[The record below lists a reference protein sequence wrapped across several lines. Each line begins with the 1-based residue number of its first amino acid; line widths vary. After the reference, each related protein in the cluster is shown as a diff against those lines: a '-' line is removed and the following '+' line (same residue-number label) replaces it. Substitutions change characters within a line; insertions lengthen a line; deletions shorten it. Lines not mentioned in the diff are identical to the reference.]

1 LADRYRIESEL
12 GQGGMATVYLAQD
25 LKHDRQ
31 VAIKVLKP
39 ELAAVLGAERF
50 VVEIKTTAALQHPHI
65 LPLFDSGSADGFLFY
80 VMPYI
85 QGETL
90 RTKLD
95 RETQFGIDEAV
106 RITRDVADALDYAHR
121 HGVIHRDIKPENI
134 LLHDGRPMVADFGI
148 ALALSAAAGGR
159 MTETG
164 MSLGT
169 PHYMSPEQATADKEI
184 TGRSDI
190 YSLGSVLYEMLA
202 GNPPHVG
209 SSAQQIIM
217 KIIAEPVEPVTKYR
231 KSVPPNVAAAVAK
244 SLEKLPADRFESAKA
259 FGEALANPAFT
270 TIQAAGAD
278 GATTPAGVSPGLW
291 WTTAAIAALAL
302 VVAAWGWL
310 RPVRDTSGMA
320 VLFRV
325 AGGSNIRLVSG
336 RPAISPDGHI
346 LVFTGV
352 RGGAEMLFWRA
363 LDDSVIHEI
372 PGTEDA
378 STPFFSPDGK
388 WIGFFAGAGL
398 QKTQL
403 TGGAATTV
411 SAMPVARG
419 AAWTRG
425 DVLLIG
431 TPSQMLAIPA
441 AGGTPRPVAPLDTAH
456 GETSQ
461 RYPLPLA
468 DGETV
473 LYTSTQTG
481 GGLSQTQIGVMLL
494 SKGTTRHLDLPGT
507 TALAVI
513 GDYLIYVNSAGSLMA
528 VPFDSRHA
536 RVTGDPV
543 PVGDGVA
550 VGNTGNAYAAISA
563 SGSLVYEAG
572 TATSQIVLTDLQ
584 GRAKM
589 LVPDSKTFGHPRFS
603 PDGKRLAIDAA
614 TPASTDIWIY
624 DIGSGISTRLTSE
637 GSNSR
642 PEWTPDGKR
651 VLYMGSNHPEQ
662 KSGGGA
668 LWWQPADGS
677 GTATIL
683 QSHPRS
689 SVNEG
694 VFTPDG
700 HILAYRINGG
710 GVNEDLWYR
719 QLEGDTTSK
728 PIAATKFAEWAPRF
742 SPDGRWVAYTSD
754 QSGTTEVYVQA
765 FPALGARYPVSTGG
779 GQTPIWA
786 PDGRHIYYVANG
798 QLSVATVSTAPTF
811 AVVARQ
817 PLFEGSYDL
826 NVPVRANYDVAP
838 DGRHLVLLK
847 STSVEARLLVVH
859 NWKAQF
865 ADRLAQTV
873 KR

>member
-1 LADRYRIESEL
+1 
-12 GQGGMATVYLAQD
+12 MATVYLAQD
-25 LKHDRQ
+25 VKHDRQ

-80 VMPYI
+80 VMPYV

-95 RETQFGIDEAV
+95 RETQLGIDEAV
-106 RITRDVADALDYAHR
+106 RIARDVADALDYAHR

-190 YSLGSVLYEMLA
+190 YSLGSVLFEMLT
-202 GNPPHVG
+202 GNPPHTG

-244 SLEKLPADRFESAKA
+244 SLEKLPADRFESARA
-259 FGEALANPAFT
+259 FAEALANPAFT
-270 TIQAAGAD
+270 TIRAAGA
-278 GATTPAGVSPGLW
+278 GGTGKSAGVSRGFW
-291 WTTAAIAALAL
+291 WATTAITALAL
-302 VVAAWGWL
+302 GVAAWGWL
-310 RPVRDTSGMA
+310 RPVHDRPGMA
-320 VLFRV
+320 VLFRL
-325 AGGSNIRLVSG
+325 AGGSDVRVGNG
-336 RPAISPDGHI
+336 RPAISPDGHT
-346 LVFTGV
+346 LVFSGV
-352 RGGAEMLFWRA
+352 RGGAQMLFWRA
-363 LDDSVIHEI
+363 LDDSVFHPI
-372 PGTEDA
+372 PGTENA
-378 STPFFSPDGK
+378 AAPFFSPDGT

-398 QKTQL
+398 QKVQL
-403 TGGAATTV
+403 TSGTATTV
-411 SAMPVARG
+411 SAMSVARG
-419 AAWTRG
+419 AAWGRG
-425 DVLLIG
+425 DVILIG
-431 TPSQMLAIPA
+431 TPVQMLAVPA

-461 RYPLPLA
+461 RFPLALA

-473 LYTSTQTG
+473 LYTSTQAG

-494 SKGTTRHLDLPGT
+494 SKGTTRLLDLPGT
-507 TALAVI
+507 TALAVL
-513 GDYLIYVNSAGSLMA
+513 GDYLIYVNSTGSLMA

-536 RVTGDPV
+536 RVTGAPV

-572 TATSQIVLTDLQ
+572 TATSQIVLTDLH
-584 GRAKM
+584 GRANV

-603 PDGKRLAIDAA
+603 PDGKRLAIDVVTA
-614 TPASTDIWIY
+614 ASTDVWIY
-624 DIGSGISTRLTSE
+624 DVGSGISTRLTSE
-637 GSNSR
+637 GNNSR
-642 PEWTPDGKR
+642 PEWTPDGKQ
-651 VLYMGSNHPEQ
+651 VLYMGTNHPEQ
-662 KSGGGA
+662 KSGGAA
-668 LWWQPADGS
+668 LWWQPSDGS
-677 GTATIL
+677 GTAKVL

-700 HILAYRINGG
+700 HMLAYRLNGG

-728 PIAATKFAEWAPRF
+728 PIAATKFSEWAPRF

-798 QLSVATVSTAPTF
+798 QLSVATISTTPTF

-817 PLFEGSYDL
+817 PLFEGSYDFS
-826 NVPVRANYDVAP
+826 VGVRANYDVAP
-838 DGRHLVLLK
+838 DGQHLVLLK
-847 STSVEARLLVVH
+847 STSVEGRLLVVH
-859 NWKAQF
+859 NWKAQL
-865 ADRLAQTV
+865 AERLAQTV
-873 KR
+873 KK